1 MTTNLLL
8 VPIHLDALYLPN
20 GMSVAEATADFS
32 RLPYFQERDHNP
44 DTVNLSESILTQ
56 AFQNKNLYLKP
67 GIHLH
72 WALPD
77 ALTKE
82 GKQTKE
88 RKNNFPTVP
97 NRWLVRRKSGNG
109 DKNWIVESDYLFP
122 TNTVYQEDSVTYP
135 YSQASEGEPRFRYLG
150 RKVLLDNWPIKDD
163 KPQYLDRLTAV
174 GYGEP
179 TFAAFYPNCRSV
191 FGFHDADAKPEDKP
205 QYDVIG
211 WYSDPTKS
219 YLSEFIEDFKKDFKQ
234 KFNKDATNEEIIE
247 SIH

>member
-1 MTTNLLL
+1 MAIMTNLLL

-32 RLPYFQERDHNP
+32 RLPYFQGRDHNP

-88 RKNNFPTVP
+88 RENNFPAVP
-97 NRWLVRRKSGNG
+97 NRWLVRRKSENG
-109 DKNWIVESDYLFP
+109 DKNWIVESDYP
-122 TNTVYQEDSVTYP
+122 D
-135 YSQASEGEPRFRYLG
+135 
-150 RKVLLDNWPIKDD
+150 
-163 KPQYLDRLTAV
+163 
-174 GYGEP
+174 
-179 TFAAFYPNCRSV
+179 
-191 FGFHDADAKPEDKP
+191 
-205 QYDVIG
+205 
-211 WYSDPTKS
+211 
-219 YLSEFIEDFKKDFKQ
+219 
-234 KFNKDATNEEIIE
+234 
-247 SIH
+247 